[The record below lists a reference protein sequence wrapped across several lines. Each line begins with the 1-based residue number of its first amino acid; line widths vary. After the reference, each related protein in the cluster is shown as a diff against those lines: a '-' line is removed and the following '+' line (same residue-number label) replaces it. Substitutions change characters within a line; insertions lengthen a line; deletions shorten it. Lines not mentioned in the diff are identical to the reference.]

1 MKDQKNQIIPSF
13 PTGPAK
19 GGMPGASM
27 EMTDKI
33 KALFQEHHKKNHLDE
48 NGEWKNHLKEKG
60 FQYMKKH
67 MK

>member
-1 MKDQKNQIIPSF
+1 MKNQPKRVPPNPQIE
-13 PTGPAK
+13 PAK
-19 GGMPGASM
+19 GGMPGVPLV
-27 EMTDKI
+27 MTDKI
-33 KALFQEHHKKNHLDE
+33 KALYQEHHKKNHLDE